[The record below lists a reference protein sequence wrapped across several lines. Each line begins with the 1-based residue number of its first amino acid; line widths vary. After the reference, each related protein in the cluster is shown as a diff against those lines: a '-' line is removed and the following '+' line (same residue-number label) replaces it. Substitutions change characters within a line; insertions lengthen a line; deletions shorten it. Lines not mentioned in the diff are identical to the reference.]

1 MRLLNQTT
9 TSDLMKPGLIIDMA
23 DTFGNL
29 DKTFNVESA
38 IEKAEETVVDIKK
51 IKTDKDVTN
60 DYEYTRGQLYNLIE
74 KGQEAINGILDV
86 AQNSD
91 HPRAYEVAGNLIKN
105 VADISDKLVDLQKKM
120 KALEEDQGPKN
131 VTNNTMFV
139 GSTSDLQK
147 MLKKGILNN
156 KESE

>member
-1 MRLLNQTT
+1 MN
-9 TSDLMKPGLIIDMA
+9 
-23 DTFGNL
+23 DTFENL
-29 DKTFNVESA
+29 DKTFNTESA
-38 IEKAEETVVDIKK
+38 IEKAEQTIVDIKK
-51 IKTDKDVTN
+51 TKTEKDVEN

-120 KALEEDQGPKN
+120 KDLDEEKKGPKT
-131 VTNNTMFV
+131 VTNNAMFV
-139 GSTSDLQK
+139 GSTSELRK
-147 MLKKGILNN
+147 MLKQMNTDK
-156 KESE
+156 

>member
-1 MRLLNQTT
+1 
-9 TSDLMKPGLIIDMA
+9 MKPGLNIDMS
-23 DTFGNL
+23 DTFENL
-29 DKTFNVESA
+29 DKTFNIESA
-38 IEKAEETVVDIKK
+38 IEKAEDTVVDIKK
-51 IKTDKDVTN
+51 ATTSKDLDN

-120 KALEEDQGPKN
+120 KDISEEKSKGPSS
-131 VTNNTMFV
+131 VTNNAMFV
-139 GSTSDLQK
+139 GSTSELQK
-147 MLKKGILNN
+147 MLKQMNSDK
-156 KESE
+156 

>member
-1 MRLLNQTT
+1 MHLLNQMI
-9 TSDLMKPGLIIDMA
+9 TSDLTKPGLNIDMS
-23 DTFGNL
+23 DTFENL
-29 DKTFNVESA
+29 DKTFNIESA

-51 IKTDKDVTN
+51 AKTNKDVEN

-120 KALEEDQGPKN
+120 KDLDEDKKGPTT
-131 VTNNTMFV
+131 VTNNAMFV
-139 GSTSDLQK
+139 GSTAELQK
-147 MLKKGILNN
+147 MLKQMGNDK
-156 KESE
+156 

>member
-1 MRLLNQTT
+1 
-9 TSDLMKPGLIIDMA
+9 MKPGLIIDMA

-51 IKTDKDVTN
+51 AKTDKDVDN

-120 KALEEDQGPKN
+120 KDLDEDKKGPTT
-131 VTNNTMFV
+131 VTNNAMFV
-139 GSTSDLQK
+139 GSTSELQK
-147 MLKKGILNN
+147 MLKQMGNDK
-156 KESE
+156 

>member
-1 MRLLNQTT
+1 
-9 TSDLMKPGLIIDMA
+9 MA

-29 DKTFNVESA
+29 DKTFNVESV

-51 IKTDKDVTN
+51 AKTDKDVDN

-120 KALEEDQGPKN
+120 KDLDEDKKGPTT
-131 VTNNTMFV
+131 VTNNAMFV
-139 GSTSDLQK
+139 GSTSELQK
-147 MLKKGILNN
+147 MLKQMGNDK
-156 KESE
+156 

>member
-1 MRLLNQTT
+1 
-9 TSDLMKPGLIIDMA
+9 MKPGLNIDMS
-23 DTFGNL
+23 DTFENL
-29 DKTFNVESA
+29 DKTFNIESA
-38 IEKAEETVVDIKK
+38 IEKAEETVGDIKK
-51 IKTDKDVTN
+51 AKTDKDINN

-120 KALEEDQGPKN
+120 KELDQEKKGPTT
-131 VTNNTMFV
+131 VTNNAMFV
-139 GSTSDLQK
+139 GSTAELQK
-147 MLKKGILNN
+147 MLKQMGNDK
-156 KESE
+156 

>member
-1 MRLLNQTT
+1 MMRLLNQTT
-9 TSDLMKPGLIIDMA
+9 TSDLMKLGLIIDMA

-38 IEKAEETVVDIKK
+38 IEKAEETVIDIKK
-51 IKTDKDVTN
+51 TKTDKDVNN

-120 KALEEDQGPKN
+120 KDLDEDKKGPTT
-131 VTNNTMFV
+131 VTNNAMFV
-139 GSTSDLQK
+139 GSTSELQK
-147 MLKKGILNN
+147 MLKQMGNDK
-156 KESE
+156 